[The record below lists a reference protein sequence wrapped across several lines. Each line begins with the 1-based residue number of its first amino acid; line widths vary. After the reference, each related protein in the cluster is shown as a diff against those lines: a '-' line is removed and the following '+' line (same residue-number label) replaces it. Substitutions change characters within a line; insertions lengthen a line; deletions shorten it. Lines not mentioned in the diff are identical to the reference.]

1 MEYFIPGARIW
12 VIPKAATYKGQKSY
26 NLFTSF
32 VLEESGVT
40 GLGVKVGPK
49 ISLPCIEKVLS
60 HRTPPASL

>member
-12 VIPKAATYKGQKSY
+12 VIPKAVTYKGQKSY
-26 NLFTSF
+26 DLFTSF

-49 ISLPCIEKVLS
+49 ISLPRIEKVLS
-60 HRTPPASL
+60 HRIPPASL